1 MLCDWMH
8 MWRTDT
14 LVKNAMQ
21 WRLFA
26 TTSSLFPFP
35 LLLQILN
42 SSQLLAFSRVST
54 VNRQPVR
61 GNDKQINRQ
70 PDRQTDS
77 QGKKPYHIEIGIEIC
92 IQTFRENYF
101 TVYVVIFRNITSLRN
116 NNSRCTFNH
125 LSCIKI
131 FPMKSSF
138 FVGETVKPN
147 LLVVLL
153 TTFRSPRTR
162 DSDGFTQ
169 KVGLELYLKPL
180 WLGVKTQRDDSKQKI
195 LNVQGH
201 ANGNTTEVSY
211 TINFINLIEK
221 WNEKE
226 KL

>member
-1 MLCDWMH
+1 
-8 MWRTDT
+8 
-14 LVKNAMQ
+14 
-21 WRLFA
+21 
-26 TTSSLFPFP
+26 
-35 LLLQILN
+35 
-42 SSQLLAFSRVST
+42 
-54 VNRQPVR
+54 
-61 GNDKQINRQ
+61 
-70 PDRQTDS
+70 
-77 QGKKPYHIEIGIEIC
+77 
-92 IQTFRENYF
+92 
-101 TVYVVIFRNITSLRN
+101 
-116 NNSRCTFNH
+116 
-125 LSCIKI
+125 
-131 FPMKSSF
+131 MKSSF

-221 WNEKE
+221 
-226 KL
+226 